1 MAKKSKRIKK
11 IIKKH
16 HLSDDAL
23 LIESYDWIVNFQN
36 AKHTPIE
43 IYDGVTRKVRTIIVP
58 TMEELIVQHC
68 IVNALKPIF
77 WKGMY
82 EHTYASIPGRGAHR
96 GKKVIEKWI
105 RNDPKNT
112 KYVLKLDIHHF
123 FDCVPHDILERKLAL
138 LIHDDQMLNLL
149 YKLIDVTEQG
159 IPLGFYTSQWLSNW
173 YLQGLDHYIKE
184 QLGAKYYMRYMDD
197 MVIFGSNKKK
207 LHKIR
212 QAIADYLQDNLGL
225 ELKGNWQVFRFS
237 YLVPE
242 SPGSEKLVDRGRDLD
257 FMGFRF
263 YRNRTVLR
271 RTIMYKSSRKAR
283 RIHKKEKPH
292 IYEVRQ
298 MMSYLGWINC
308 TNTYG
313 MYRKWIK
320 PYVSF
325 QNLKRR
331 VSKYDRCDDRNVYLR
346 LVGLYSANR
355 RKQSGT
361 EIQTF
366 REHRK
371 THRDRNGQAFRI
383 RSTQY
388 HGRYSLRRKWT
399 YDLLLGLRRS
409 LSQAF

>member
-1 MAKKSKRIKK
+1 MAKKSKRIKN
-11 IIKKH
+11 IIKKR

-23 LIESYDWIVNFQN
+23 LLESYDWIVNFQN
-36 AKHTPIE
+36 AKHTPIM

-68 IVNALKPIF
+68 IVNALKPIL

-82 EHTYASIPGRGAHR
+82 EHSYASIPGRGAHR

-112 KYVLKLDIHHF
+112 KYVLKMDIHHF
-123 FDCVPHDILERKLAL
+123 FDCVPHDILEQKLAR
-138 LIHDDQMLNLL
+138 LIHDDNMLHLL
-149 YKLIDVTEQG
+149 YKLIDVTDEG

-173 YLQGLDHYIKE
+173 YLQELDHFIKE
-184 QLGAKYYMRYMDD
+184 QLKAKYYMRYMDD
-197 MVIFGSNKKK
+197 MVIFGNNKKI

-212 QAIADYLQDNLGL
+212 REIASYLQMNLGL

-237 YLVPE
+237 YDDD
-242 SPGSEKLVDRGRDLD
+242 KGRDLD

-271 RTIMYKSSRKAR
+271 RTIMYKASRKAR

-292 IYEVRQ
+292 IYETRQ

-313 MYRKWIK
+313 MYLIWIK

-325 QNLKRR
+325 QYLKRR

-355 RKQSGT
+355 RNRSGT
-361 EIQTF
+361 ELQTV

-371 THRDRNGQAFRI
+371 THRDRDEQAFRI
-383 RSTQY
+383 RSPE
-388 HGRYSLRRKWT
+388 HRRRYSDRRSWKT
-399 YDLLLGLRRS
+399 DFLLGLRRS